1 MIIKVYADGRM
12 AEIII
17 YPTGKS
23 FSADM
28 LVRVMTTTIG
38 ITAARIIKSKPGW
51 EATRDQ
57 KLPAIRRTQM
67 TKPELKPVTETE
79 PETEIDPAIEA
90 ISTPAAADPFDLNK
104 LRLDQSFVE
113 SAGVKKLLT
122 KVPVQKPDPQEFC
135 SRPSERKISY
145 GACGDLAQG
154 R

>member
-57 KLPAIRRTQM
+57 KLPAIRRN
-67 TKPELKPVTETE
+67 LDDET
-79 PETEIDPAIEA
+79 
-90 ISTPAAADPFDLNK
+90 
-104 LRLDQSFVE
+104 
-113 SAGVKKLLT
+113 
-122 KVPVQKPDPQEFC
+122 
-135 SRPSERKISY
+135 
-145 GACGDLAQG
+145 
-154 R
+154 